1 MNISVGEL
9 QEIMGCDK
17 DVAARYSSRLNKY
30 MNDYGITT
38 RDRVAMFLAQIGHES
53 GRLKRVVENLNY
65 SSQALLATWPSRYN
79 QDLANRHHRK
89 PELIANHVYGDRM
102 GNSKSG
108 DGWKYRGRGLIQLT
122 GYNNYRAYQT
132 ASGDPVTIRPD
143 LLESPDVAVKAA
155 CWYWQENNL
164 NKWADVGDIV
174 SCSSVI
180 NTGKSSSSEKF
191 INGLDDRKALYRKA
205 LSVLSWS

>member
-1 MNISVGEL
+1 M
-9 QEIMGCDK
+9 
-17 DVAARYSSRLNKY
+17 
-30 MNDYGITT
+30 
-38 RDRVAMFLAQIGHES
+38 
-53 GRLKRVVENLNY
+53 VENLNY
-65 SSQALLATWPSRYN
+65 SSQALATWPSRYN
-79 QDLANRHHRK
+79 QDLANRHHRR

-174 SCSSVI
+174 RCSSVI

-205 LSVLSWS
+205 LSVLSWGLIWVSLKRKLVAALFVVSIVLSLTASTLVYRGVFTLRLGKV